1 MKLTDYE
8 ESIRAGDMGEPRRL
22 ALEHQIKVG
31 QFFDAEDLVEISQV
45 HLMADTESLGV
56 AGVEFL
62 ERVAGYPKD
71 ERRTMVPTVTDPRG
85 TDFNAYKRMKQQDDW
100 VDLERR
106 AIDAFQ
112 SLDVMMTDTCIN
124 YQVIIPPV
132 QGEHV
137 AFGDTGSSIYTNSV
151 LGARTNFEGGPSAL
165 AAALTGRT
173 PRYGFHLDERRRGTA
188 RYVLET
194 RPQDWAD
201 WGAAGGIIGRNM
213 GSYWEVPVIDGVD
226 GTPTSDE
233 MKHFG
238 AAMASFGSTPLFHMV
253 GVTPE
258 APSLETVFDGA
269 PPDPIPITRADIDA
283 FYDSYGVSDDQL
295 DVVVFAAPQLS
306 LFELQRLGHLLD
318 GRKVNDAI
326 TLIAATAPEIKNA
339 ADRMGITAKIE
350 DAGGILLEGV
360 CFYQMYA
367 REMGEANG
375 WKRLMSNSAKIVN
388 ILGGYGYEPVLS
400 TMERCVDSAVAGRIV

>member
-62 ERVAGYPKD
+62 EKVAGYPKD
-71 ERRTMVPTVTDPRG
+71 ERRTIVPTVTDPRG
-85 TDFNAYKRMKQQDDW
+85 TDFNAYKRLKQQDDW

-106 AIDAFQ
+106 AIAAFQ

-188 RYVLET
+188 HYVLET

-213 GSYWEVPVIDGVD
+213 GSYWEVPMIDGVD

-350 DAGGILLEGV
+350 DSGGILLEGV

>member
-62 ERVAGYPKD
+62 EKVAGYPKD

-188 RYVLET
+188 HYVLET

-226 GTPTSDE
+226 GAPTSDE

-318 GRKVNDAI
+318 GRKVDDAI

>member
-8 ESIRAGDMGEPRRL
+8 ESIRAGDLGEPRRL

-45 HLMADTESLGV
+45 HLMADTESLGA

-62 ERVAGYPKD
+62 EKVAGYPKD

-85 TDFNAYKRMKQQDDW
+85 TDFNAYKRMKQREDW

-106 AIDAFQ
+106 AVTAFQ

-188 RYVLET
+188 HYVLET

-201 WGAAGGIIGRNM
+201 WGAAGGIIGRDM
-213 GSYWEVPVIDGVD
+213 GSYWEVPVIDGID
-226 GTPTSDE
+226 GAPTSDE
-233 MKHFG
+233 MKHLG

-258 APSLETVFDGA
+258 APSLQTVFDGA
-269 PPDPIPITRADIDA
+269 PPDPIRITRADIDA
-283 FYDSYGVSDDQL
+283 FYDSYGVSDDRL

-318 GRKVNDAI
+318 GRKVSDAT
-326 TLIAATAPEIKNA
+326 TLIAATAPEIKKA